1 MNLNFFN
8 ENYMKLTVKITF
20 VLLLLTTIIHQN
32 SAQNLTISEIN
43 MKLGKGIN
51 MGNMF
56 EAPTETA
63 WGNPF
68 QNDYF
73 KRISELGFNSVRVP
87 IRWDVPD
94 RASQTSPYTVNPVFL
109 TRIKT
114 IVDNAIAN
122 KLYVII
128 NMHHHEEIFT
138 DPEKVKPRFLSQWE
152 QIATY
157 FKDYNQSLLFEIMNE
172 PHDKLTPELWNT
184 FMADALKSIRKSN
197 PTRAVLVGPGDYNGL
212 GAIPKLKLPDD
223 KNIILSIHYYNP
235 FQFTH
240 QGAEWVGTNANSWLG
255 TKWEDLDL
263 ERNQVESEFS
273 SLKTFQKQYNIPVNI
288 GEFGAY
294 SKADIASRN
303 KWTTFLARWFEQQGY
318 SWNYWEFSAGFGIYD
333 PATKAYTQSLVD
345 ALIKNQMPE
354 AKKLPTKELYK
365 SNFSSGNA
373 GWSVSVQPGSQATL
387 TNPSNLTVD
396 VKTAVTNGWHVQLTK
411 TDITLENK
419 KRYLVTIRGFAD
431 KNVGVTNY
439 IGRASGD
446 YASYSGYSSL
456 AFGTEEKDMTY
467 IFTMTQPTDNKAR
480 MSFDMGTTIAKYTI
494 TSVKIEEI
502 LESVAVVVL
511 GNEEEVNDT
520 TIIAPNPT
528 GGILRIENLDQINT
542 LEMSDAMGR
551 IFLEKN
557 VKGQKSVELDLSNK
571 SEGMYFLKL
580 KGDKKE
586 IVRKVMKK

>member
-1 MNLNFFN
+1 
-8 ENYMKLTVKITF
+8 MKYILKISFTLS
-20 VLLLLTTIIHQN
+20 LLITLIHQN
-32 SAQNLTISEIN
+32 SAQNLTVSEIN
-43 MKLGKGIN
+43 KKLGKGIN

-87 IRWDVPD
+87 IRWDMPD
-94 RASQTSPYTVNPVFL
+94 RALQTSPYTVNPVFL
-109 TRIKT
+109 ARIKT

-152 QIATY
+152 QIATF

-172 PHDKLTPELWNT
+172 PHDKLTPELWNI
-184 FMADALKSIRKSN
+184 FIVDGLKSIRKSN
-197 PTRAVLVGPGDYNGL
+197 LIRAVLIGPGDYNGL
-212 GAIPKLKLPDD
+212 GAISKLKLPDD
-223 KNIILSIHYYNP
+223 RNMILSIHYYNP

-273 SLKTFQKQYNIPVNI
+273 GLKTFQKQHNIPVNI

-294 SKADIASRN
+294 SKADLDSRN
-303 KWTTFLARWFEQQGY
+303 KWTMFLARWFELQGY

-333 PATKAYTQSLVD
+333 PVTSTYRQSLVD
-345 ALIKNQMPE
+345 ALIKNPLPE
-354 AKKLPTKELYK
+354 AKKLSTKELYK
-365 SNFSSGNA
+365 SDFINGTE
-373 GWSVSVQPGSQATL
+373 GWGVWVQLGSQANL
-387 TNPSNLTVD
+387 IKSSNLIVD
-396 VKTAVTNGWHVQLTK
+396 VKTSVLNGWHVQLTK

-419 KRYLVTIRGFAD
+419 KKYLVRIRGFAD
-431 KNVGVTNY
+431 KNVGVINY
-439 IGRASGD
+439 IGRSSGD
-446 YASYSGYSSL
+446 YASYSGYSQL
-456 AFGTEEKDMTY
+456 NFGTDESEMTY

-480 MSFDMGTTIAKYTI
+480 MNFDMGSTIAKFTI

-502 LESVAVVVL
+502 LETVAVVVL
-511 GNEEEVNDT
+511 GTQEEENDT
-520 TIIAPNPT
+520 TIVAPNPT

-542 LEMSDAMGR
+542 LEVTDASGR

-557 VKGQKSVELDLSNK
+557 VKGQRNVEVDLSNK
-571 SEGMYFLKL
+571 SEGIYFLKL
-580 KGDKKE
+580 KGDKRG
-586 IVRKVMKK
+586 IVRKIMKR

>member
-1 MNLNFFN
+1 
-8 ENYMKLTVKITF
+8 MKYIIKITF
-20 VLLLLTTIIHQN
+20 VLLLLITIIHQN

-43 MKLGKGIN
+43 KKLGKGIN

-56 EAPTETA
+56 EAPTENA

-109 TRIKT
+109 ARIKT

-152 QIATY
+152 QIAAY

-172 PHDKLTPELWNT
+172 PHDKLTPELWNV
-184 FMADALKSIRKSN
+184 FMVDALKSIRKSN
-197 PTRAVLVGPGDYNGL
+197 LTRAVLIGPGDYNGL

-223 KNIILSIHYYNP
+223 KNMILSIHYYNP

-273 SLKTFQKQYNIPVNI
+273 GLKTFQKQYNIPVNI

-294 SKADIASRN
+294 SKADIVSRN
-303 KWTTFLARWFEQQGY
+303 KWTTFLARWFELQGY

-333 PATKAYTQSLVD
+333 PATNTYKQSLVD
-345 ALIKNQMPE
+345 ALIKNPLPE

-365 SNFSSGNA
+365 SDFINNIE
-373 GWSVSVQPGSQATL
+373 GWGVSVQSGSQANL
-387 TNPSNLTVD
+387 TKSSNLIVD
-396 VKTAVTNGWHVQLTK
+396 VKTSVLNGWHVQLTK

-439 IGRASGD
+439 IGRSSGD

-456 AFGTEEKDMTY
+456 NFGTEERDMTY

-480 MSFDMGTTIAKYTI
+480 MSFDMGSTIAKFTI
-494 TSVKIEEI
+494 TSVKIDEI
-502 LESVAVVVL
+502 LETVAVVVL
-511 GNEEEVNDT
+511 GNEEEENDT
-520 TIIAPNPT
+520 ILIAPNPT
-528 GGILRIENLDQINT
+528 GGILRVENLDQINS
-542 LEMSDAMGR
+542 LEMSDASGK

-557 VKGQKSVELDLSNK
+557 VKGQKSVEVDLSHK
-571 SEGMYFLKL
+571 SIGMYFLKL

-586 IVRKVMKK
+586 VVRKVMKR

>member
-1 MNLNFFN
+1 
-8 ENYMKLTVKITF
+8 MKNSLKLMGA
-20 VLLLLTTIIHQN
+20 LLLFSTIIHQN
-32 SAQNLTISEIN
+32 FAQNLTIFEIN
-43 MKLGKGIN
+43 KKLGKGIN

-56 EAPTETA
+56 EAPTEIA

-73 KRISELGFNSVRVP
+73 KQISELGFTSVRVP

-109 TRIKT
+109 ARIKT

-128 NMHHHEEIFT
+128 NMHHHEEVFT

-152 QIATY
+152 QIATC

-172 PHDKLTPELWNT
+172 PHDKLTPELWNV
-184 FMADALKSIRKSN
+184 FMADALKTIRKSN

-223 KNIILSIHYYNP
+223 KNIILSVHYYNP

-263 ERNQVESEFS
+263 ERNQVESEFNG
-273 SLKTFQKQYNIPVNI
+273 LKTFQKQYNIPVNI

-303 KWTTFLARWFEQQGY
+303 KWTTFLARWFELQGY

-333 PATKAYTQSLVD
+333 PATSTYKQSLVD
-345 ALIKNQMPE
+345 ALIKNPMPE

-365 SNFSSGNA
+365 SNFINNTE
-373 GWSVSVQPGSQATL
+373 GWGVSVQSGSQANL
-387 TNPSNLTVD
+387 TKNSNLIVD
-396 VKTAVTNGWHVQLTK
+396 VKTSVLNGWHVQLTK
-411 TDITLENK
+411 TDIMLENK

-439 IGRASGD
+439 IGRSSGD

-456 AFGTEEKDMTY
+456 NFGTDEKDMTY

-480 MSFDMGTTIAKYTI
+480 MSFDMGTTIAKFTI
-494 TSVKIEEI
+494 TSVKIDEI
-502 LESVAVVVL
+502 LETIAVVVL
-511 GNEEEVNDT
+511 GNEEEDNDT

-528 GGILRIENLDQINT
+528 GGILRIENLDQIST
-542 LEMSDAMGR
+542 LEMSDVAGR

-557 VKGQKSVELDLSNK
+557 VKGQKSVEIDLCNK

-586 IVRKVMKK
+586 IVRKVMKR

>member
-1 MNLNFFN
+1 
-8 ENYMKLTVKITF
+8 MKYILKVSFT
-20 VLLLLTTIIHQN
+20 LLLLITLINQN
-32 SAQNLTISEIN
+32 SAQNLTVFEIN
-43 MKLGKGIN
+43 KKLGKGIN

-94 RASQTSPYTVNPVFL
+94 RASQTSPYMVNPVFL
-109 TRIKT
+109 ARIKT

-152 QIATY
+152 QIAIY

-172 PHDKLTPELWNT
+172 PHDKLTPELWNV
-184 FMADALKSIRKSN
+184 FMVDGLKSIRKSN

-273 SLKTFQKQYNIPVNI
+273 GLRTFQKQHNIPVNI

-294 SKADIASRN
+294 SKADLASRN
-303 KWTTFLARWFEQQGY
+303 KWTTFLARWFELQGY
-318 SWNYWEFSAGFGIYD
+318 SWNYWEFSAGFGIYE
-333 PATKAYTQSLVD
+333 PATSTYRQSLVD
-345 ALIKNQMPE
+345 ALIKNPLPE

-365 SNFSSGNA
+365 SDFINGTE
-373 GWSVSVQPGSQATL
+373 GWNVSVQPGSQANL
-387 TNPSNLTVD
+387 TKISNLIVD
-396 VKTAVTNGWHVQLTK
+396 VKTSVLNGWHVQLTK

-439 IGRASGD
+439 IGRSSGD

-456 AFGTEEKDMTY
+456 NFGTDERDMTY

-480 MSFDMGTTIAKYTI
+480 MSFDMGSTVARFTI
-494 TSVKIEEI
+494 TSVKIDEI
-502 LESVAVVVL
+502 LETVAIVVL
-511 GNEEEVNDT
+511 GNEGEGSDT
-520 TIIAPNPT
+520 IIIAPNPT

-542 LEMSDAMGR
+542 LEMTDASGR

-557 VKGQKSVELDLSNK
+557 VRGQKSVEVDLSNK

-580 KGDKKE
+580 KGDKNE
-586 IVRKVMKK
+586 VVRKVMKR

>member
-1 MNLNFFN
+1 
-8 ENYMKLTVKITF
+8 MKLSAKITF
-20 VLLLLTTIIHQN
+20 ALLLFLTINHLN
-32 SAQNLTISEIN
+32 FAQNLSIDEIN
-43 MKLGKGIN
+43 KKLGKGIN

-56 EAPTETA
+56 EASPLETS

-87 IRWDVPD
+87 VRWDLPD
-94 RASQTSPYTVNPVFL
+94 RALQTSPYTVNPVFL
-109 TRIKT
+109 ARIKT
-114 IVDNAIAN
+114 IVDNAITN

-138 DPEKVKPRFLSQWE
+138 DPEKVKPRFLNQWE

-184 FMADALKSIRKSN
+184 FMSDALKSIRKIN
-197 PTRAVLVGPGDYNGL
+197 PTRAVLVGPGEFNSL
-212 GAIPKLKLPDD
+212 GALPKIKLPDD

-240 QGAEWVGTNANSWLG
+240 QGADWIGGDANSWLG
-255 TKWEDLDL
+255 TKWEDLEM

-273 SLKTFQKQYNIPVNI
+273 YLKTFQKQNNIPVNI

-303 KWTTFLARWFEQQGY
+303 KWTTFLSRWFELQGY
-318 SWNYWEFSAGFGIYD
+318 SWAYWEFSAGFGIYD
-333 PATKAYTQSLVD
+333 PATSTYKQSLVD
-345 ALIKNQMPE
+345 ALIKNPLPIAQ
-354 AKKLPTKELYK
+354 KLPTKELYK
-365 SNFSSGNA
+365 SNFSNGVD
-373 GWSVSVQPGSQATL
+373 GFGVSVQPGSQANL
-387 TNPSNLTVD
+387 TNNNLNLIVD
-396 VKTAVTNGWHVQLTK
+396 VKTAVSNGWHVQLTK
-411 TDITLENK
+411 TDIKLENK

-446 YASYSGYSSL
+446 FASYSGYSQL
-456 AFGTEEKDMTY
+456 TFGTEEKDMTY

-480 MSFDMGTTIAKYTI
+480 MSFDMGSTIAKYTI
-494 TSVKIEEI
+494 TSVKIDEI
-502 LESVAVVVL
+502 LEAVVIIPL
-511 GNEEEVNDT
+511 GNEENENDT
-520 TIIAPNPT
+520 TMIAPNPT
-528 GGILRIENLDQINT
+528 GGILRIENLEQINS
-542 LEMSDAMGR
+542 LEVSDAMGR
-551 IFLEKN
+551 IFIEKN

>member
-1 MNLNFFN
+1 
-8 ENYMKLTVKITF
+8 MKSIVKIALA
-20 VLLLLTTIIHQN
+20 LLLFLTIIHQN

-43 MKLGKGIN
+43 KKLGKGIN

-56 EAPTETA
+56 EASPLETS

-73 KRISELGFNSVRVP
+73 ERISKLGFNSVRIPV
-87 IRWDVPD
+87 RWDMPD
-94 RASQTSPYTVNPVFL
+94 RALQTSPYTVNPVFL
-109 TRIKT
+109 ARIKT

-152 QIATY
+152 QITTY

-184 FMADALKSIRKSN
+184 FMADGLKSIRKSN

-240 QGAEWVGTNANSWLG
+240 QGAEWIGTEANAWLG
-255 TKWEDLDL
+255 TKWDDLDV

-273 SLKTFQKQYNIPVNI
+273 GLKTFQKQTNIPVNI
-288 GEFGAY
+288 GEFGSY

-303 KWTTFLARWFEQQGY
+303 KWTTFLARWFELQGY

-333 PATKAYTQSLVD
+333 PATKTYTQSLVD
-345 ALIKNQMPE
+345 ALIKNPLPE
-354 AKKLPTKELYK
+354 VKKLPTKEIYK
-365 SNFSSGNA
+365 SNFSNGNA
-373 GWSVSVQPGSQATL
+373 GWTVSVQSGSQATL
-387 TNPSNLTVD
+387 TNSSNLIID
-396 VKTAVTNGWHVQLTK
+396 VKTAVANGWHVQLTK
-411 TDITLENK
+411 TDITIENK

-431 KNVGVTNY
+431 KNVSVTNY
-439 IGRASGD
+439 VGRASGD

-456 AFGTEEKDMTY
+456 AFGTEEKDMIY
-467 IFTMTQPTDNKAR
+467 VFTMAQPTDNKAR
-480 MSFDMGTTIAKYTI
+480 MSFDMGTTIAKFTI
-494 TSVKIEEI
+494 TSVKIEEV
-502 LESVAVVVL
+502 LETNAAIVL
-511 GNEEEVNDT
+511 GNEEDENSMA
-520 TIIAPNPT
+520 IIVPNPT
-528 GGILRIENLDQINT
+528 GGILRVENLEQINT

-586 IVRKVMKK
+586 IVQKVIKK

>member
-1 MNLNFFN
+1 
-8 ENYMKLTVKITF
+8 MKYILKISFTLS
-20 VLLLLTTIIHQN
+20 LLITLIHQN
-32 SAQNLTISEIN
+32 SAQNLTVSEIN
-43 MKLGKGIN
+43 KRLGKGIN

-73 KRISELGFNSVRVP
+73 KRISELGFSSVRVP

-94 RASQTSPYTVNPVFL
+94 RALQTSPYTVNPVFL
-109 TRIKT
+109 ARIKT

-172 PHDKLTPELWNT
+172 PHDKLTPELWNI
-184 FMADALKSIRKSN
+184 FMVDGLKSIRKSN
-197 PTRAVLVGPGDYNGL
+197 PTRAVLIGPGDYNGL
-212 GAIPKLKLPDD
+212 GAISKLKLPDD
-223 KNIILSIHYYNP
+223 RNMILSIHYYNP

-273 SLKTFQKQYNIPVNI
+273 GLKTFQKQHNIPVNI

-294 SKADIASRN
+294 SKADLASRN
-303 KWTTFLARWFEQQGY
+303 KWTTFLARWFELQGY

-333 PATKAYTQSLVD
+333 PVTSTYRQSLVD
-345 ALIKNQMPE
+345 ALIKNPLPE
-354 AKKLPTKELYK
+354 AKKLSTKELYK
-365 SNFSSGNA
+365 SDFINGTE
-373 GWSVSVQPGSQATL
+373 GWGVSVQSGSQANL
-387 TNPSNLTVD
+387 IKSSNLIVD
-396 VKTAVTNGWHVQLTK
+396 VKTSVLNGWHVQLTK

-419 KRYLVTIRGFAD
+419 KKYLVRIRGFAD
-431 KNVGVTNY
+431 KNVGVINY
-439 IGRASGD
+439 IGRSSGD
-446 YASYSGYSSL
+446 YASYSGYSQL
-456 AFGTEEKDMTY
+456 NFGTDESEMTY
-467 IFTMTQPTDNKAR
+467 IFIMTQPTDNKAR
-480 MSFDMGTTIAKYTI
+480 MNFDMGSTIAKFTI

-502 LESVAVVVL
+502 LETVAVVVL
-511 GNEEEVNDT
+511 GTQEEENDT
-520 TIIAPNPT
+520 IIVAPNPT

-542 LEMSDAMGR
+542 LEMTDASGR

-557 VKGQKSVELDLSNK
+557 VKGQRRVEVDLSNK
-571 SEGMYFLKL
+571 SEGIYFLKL
-580 KGDKKE
+580 KGDKRE
-586 IVRKVMKK
+586 IVRKVMKR

>member
-1 MNLNFFN
+1 
-8 ENYMKLTVKITF
+8 MKSIVKIALA
-20 VLLLLTTIIHQN
+20 LLLFLTITHQN

-43 MKLGKGIN
+43 KKLGKGIN

-56 EAPTETA
+56 EASPLETS

-73 KRISELGFNSVRVP
+73 ERISKLGFNSVRIPV
-87 IRWDVPD
+87 RWDMPD
-94 RASQTSPYTVNPVFL
+94 RALQTSPYTVNPVFL
-109 TRIKT
+109 ARIKT

-152 QIATY
+152 QITTY

-184 FMADALKSIRKSN
+184 FMADGLKSIRKSN

-240 QGAEWVGTNANSWLG
+240 QGAEWIGTEANAWLG
-255 TKWEDLDL
+255 TKWDDLDV

-273 SLKTFQKQYNIPVNI
+273 GLKTFQKQTNIPVNI
-288 GEFGAY
+288 GEFGSY

-303 KWTTFLARWFEQQGY
+303 KWTTFLARWFELQGY

-333 PATKAYTQSLVD
+333 PTTSTYKQSLVD
-345 ALIKNQMPE
+345 ALIKNSLPE
-354 AKKLPTKELYK
+354 AQKLPTKELYK
-365 SNFSSGNA
+365 SNFSNGTD
-373 GWSVSVQPGSQATL
+373 GWDVSVQPGSQANL
-387 TNPSNLTVD
+387 TNSSNLIVE
-396 VKTAVTNGWHVQLTK
+396 VKTAVSNSWHVQLTK
-411 TDITLENK
+411 SNFTLENK

-439 IGRASGD
+439 IGRSSGD
-446 YASYSGYSSL
+446 YASYSGYSQL
-456 AFGTEEKDMTY
+456 IFGTEERDMTY
-467 IFTMTQPTDNKAR
+467 TFIMTQSTDNKAR
-480 MSFDMGTTIAKYTI
+480 MSFDMGSTIAKFTI
-494 TSVKIEEI
+494 TSVKLEEI
-502 LESVAVVVL
+502 LETVAVVVL
-511 GNEEEVNDT
+511 GNEEEENDT

-528 GGILRIENLDQINT
+528 GGILRVENLNQINT
-542 LEMSDAMGR
+542 LEMSDASGR
-551 IFLEKN
+551 IFMEKN
-557 VKGQKSVELDLSNK
+557 VKGQKNVELDLSNK
-571 SEGMYFLKL
+571 TQGMYLLKL

-586 IVRKVMKK
+586 IVRKVIKR

>member
-1 MNLNFFN
+1 
-8 ENYMKLTVKITF
+8 MKSLLKITIA
-20 VLLLLTTIIHQN
+20 LLLFLTIIHQN

-43 MKLGKGIN
+43 KKLGKGVN

-56 EAPTETA
+56 EASPLETS

-73 KRISELGFNSVRVP
+73 ERISKLGFNSVRIP
-87 IRWDVPD
+87 IRWDLPD
-94 RASQTSPYTVNPVFL
+94 RAAQSAPYMVNPVFL
-109 TRIKT
+109 ARIKT

-172 PHDKLTPELWNT
+172 PHDKLTPELWNI
-184 FMADALKSIRKSN
+184 FMADGLKTIRKSN
-197 PTRAVLVGPGDYNGL
+197 PSRAVVLGPGEYNSL
-212 GAIPKLKLPDD
+212 GALPKLKLPDD

-240 QGAEWVGTNANSWLG
+240 QGADWVGTQSNDWLG
-255 TKWEDLDL
+255 TKWEDLDV

-273 SLKTFQKQYNIPVNI
+273 GLKTFQKQTNIPVNI

-303 KWTTFLARWFEQQGY
+303 KWTTFLARWFELQGY
-318 SWNYWEFSAGFGIYD
+318 SWDYWEFSAGFGIYD
-333 PATKAYTQSLVD
+333 PATSSYKQSLVD
-345 ALIKNQMPE
+345 ALIKNPLPE
-354 AKKLPTKELYK
+354 AQKLPTKELYK
-365 SNFSSGNA
+365 SNFNNGTD
-373 GWSVSVQPGSQATL
+373 GFGVSVQPGSQANL
-387 TNPSNLTVD
+387 TNSSNLVID
-396 VKTAVTNGWHVQLTK
+396 VKTAVSNGWHVQLTK
-411 TDITLENK
+411 SNFTLENK

-439 IGRASGD
+439 IGRSSGD
-446 YASYSGYSSL
+446 YASYSGYSQL
-456 AFGTEEKDMTY
+456 TFGTEERDMTY
-467 IFTMTQPTDNKAR
+467 TFTMTQPTDNKAR
-480 MSFDMGTTIAKYTI
+480 MSFDMGTTIAKFTI
-494 TSVKIEEI
+494 ISVKLEEI
-502 LESVAVVVL
+502 LETTAVITL
-511 GNEEEVNDT
+511 GNEVEENDT

-528 GGILRIENLDQINT
+528 GGILRVENLEQINT
-542 LEMSDAMGR
+542 VEISDASGR
-551 IFLEKN
+551 IFLERN

-571 SEGMYFLKL
+571 SEGLYFLKL
-580 KGDKKE
+580 TGDKKE
-586 IVRKVMKK
+586 FVRKVIKK

>member
-1 MNLNFFN
+1 
-8 ENYMKLTVKITF
+8 MKNSLKIIFT
-20 VLLLLTTIIHQN
+20 VLLFTVIIYQN
-32 SAQNLTISEIN
+32 VAQTLTISELN
-43 MKLGKGIN
+43 QKLGKGIN

-56 EAPTETA
+56 EAPSETA

-73 KRISELGFNSVRVP
+73 ERISKLGFNSVRVP

-94 RASQTSPYTVNPVFL
+94 RALQTSPYTVNPMFL
-109 TRIKT
+109 ARIKT

-184 FMADALKSIRKSN
+184 FMADGLKSIRKSN

-240 QGAEWVGTNANSWLG
+240 QGADWIGTDANNWLG
-255 TKWEDLDL
+255 TKWEDLEM

-273 SLKTFQKQYNIPVNI
+273 YLKTFQKQNNIPVNI

-294 SKADIASRN
+294 SKADIASRV
-303 KWTTFLARWFEQQGY
+303 KWTTFLARWFELQGF
-318 SWNYWEFSAGFGIYD
+318 SWAYWEFSAGFGIYN
-333 PATKAYTQSLVD
+333 PQTTSYNQSLVD
-345 ALIKNQMPE
+345 ALIKNPLPE

-365 SNFSSGNA
+365 SNFSNGTD
-373 GWSVSVQPGSQATL
+373 GWSISVQAGSLATL
-387 TNPSNLTVD
+387 TNPSNLVID
-396 VKTAVTNGWHVQLTK
+396 VKTAVANGWHVQLTK
-411 TDITLENK
+411 PNVTLENNK
-419 KRYLVTIRGFAD
+419 KYLVTIRGFAD
-431 KNVGVTNY
+431 KNVGVTTY
-439 IGRASGD
+439 IGRSSGD
-446 YASYSGYSSL
+446 FGSYSGYPQL
-456 AFGTEEKDMTY
+456 TFGIDERDMTY
-467 IFTMTQPTDNKAR
+467 TFKMTQPTDNKAR
-480 MSFDMGTTIAKYTI
+480 MSFDMGTTIAKFTI

-502 LESVAVVVL
+502 LENVVIVPL
-511 GNEEEVNDT
+511 GNEEENNDT
-520 TIIAPNPT
+520 IVVAPNPT
-528 GGILRIENLDQINT
+528 TGILRIDNLEQIDT
-542 LEMSDAMGR
+542 IIMTDITGR

-557 VKGQKSVELDLSNK
+557 VRGQKSIELDLSNK
-571 SEGMYFLKL
+571 TTGTYLLRL

-586 IVRKVMKK
+586 IVRKVVKK

>member
-1 MNLNFFN
+1 
-8 ENYMKLTVKITF
+8 MKKSIKTILS
-20 VLLLLTTIIHQN
+20 LLLFTTILQT
-32 SAQNLTISEIN
+32 SLAQNLTISEIN
-43 MKLGKGIN
+43 KKLGKGMN

-56 EAPTETA
+56 EASPLETS

-73 KRISELGFNSVRVP
+73 ERISQLGFNSVRIP
-87 IRWDVPD
+87 IRWDLPD
-94 RASQTSPYTVNPVFL
+94 RTLQTSPYTVNPVFL
-109 TRIKT
+109 ARIKT
-114 IVDNAIAN
+114 VVDNAIAN

-138 DPEKVKPRFLSQWE
+138 DPEKTKPRFLSQWE
-152 QIATY
+152 QVATY

-184 FMADALKSIRKSN
+184 YMADGLKAIRKTN
-197 PTRAVLVGPGDYNGL
+197 PTRAVLVAPGDYNSV
-212 GAIPKLKLPDD
+212 AAVPKLKLPDD

-240 QGAEWVGTNANSWLG
+240 QGADWIGGDANSWLG
-255 TKWEDLDL
+255 TKWEDLQM

-273 SLKTFQKQYNIPVNI
+273 YLKTFEKQNNIPVNI

-318 SWNYWEFSAGFGIYD
+318 SWAYWEFSAGFGIYN
-333 PATKAYTQSLVD
+333 PSTKTYIQSLVD
-345 ALIKNQMPE
+345 ALIKNPLPE
-354 AKKLPTKELYK
+354 AVKLPTKELYK
-365 SNFSSGNA
+365 SNFSTGIQ
-373 GWSVSVQPGSQATL
+373 GWAVSVQPGSQATL
-387 TNPSNLTVD
+387 TNSGNLVID
-396 VKTAVTNGWHVQLTK
+396 VKTSVTNAWHVQLTK
-411 TDITLENK
+411 TDIALENK

-446 YASYSGYSSL
+446 YASYSGYPQL
-456 AFGTEEKDMTY
+456 TFGTEERDMTY

-494 TSVKIEEI
+494 TSVKVEEI
-502 LESVAVVVL
+502 LDNVAVVPPVVL
-511 GNEEEVNDT
+511 ANQEDINDT
-520 TIIAPNPT
+520 IVVSPNPT
-528 GGILRIENLDQINT
+528 TGILRIENLEQIESLVMT
-542 LEMSDAMGR
+542 DVSGR

-557 VKGQKSVELDLSNK
+557 VKGQKSVELNLSEK
-571 SEGMYFLKL
+571 TTGTYFLRL
-580 KGDKKE
+580 KGEKRE
-586 IVRKVMKK
+586 IVRKVVKK

>member
-1 MNLNFFN
+1 
-8 ENYMKLTVKITF
+8 MKYILKISFTLS
-20 VLLLLTTIIHQN
+20 LLITLIHQN
-32 SAQNLTISEIN
+32 SAQNLTVSEIN
-43 MKLGKGIN
+43 KKLGKGIN

-87 IRWDVPD
+87 IRWDMPD
-94 RASQTSPYTVNPVFL
+94 RALQTSPYTVNPVFL
-109 TRIKT
+109 ARIKT

-152 QIATY
+152 QIATF

-172 PHDKLTPELWNT
+172 PHDKLTPELWNI
-184 FMADALKSIRKSN
+184 FIVDGLKSIRKSN
-197 PTRAVLVGPGDYNGL
+197 PIRAVLIGPGDYNGL
-212 GAIPKLKLPDD
+212 GAISKLKLPDD
-223 KNIILSIHYYNP
+223 RNMILSIHYYNP

-273 SLKTFQKQYNIPVNI
+273 GLKTFQKQHNIPVNI

-294 SKADIASRN
+294 SKADLDSRN
-303 KWTTFLARWFEQQGY
+303 KWTTFLARWFELQGY

-333 PATKAYTQSLVD
+333 PVTSTYRQSLVD
-345 ALIKNQMPE
+345 ALIKNPLPE
-354 AKKLPTKELYK
+354 AKKLSTKELYK
-365 SNFSSGNA
+365 SDFINGTE
-373 GWSVSVQPGSQATL
+373 GWGVSVQLGSQANL
-387 TNPSNLTVD
+387 IKSSNLIVD
-396 VKTAVTNGWHVQLTK
+396 VKTSVLNGWHVQLTK

-419 KRYLVTIRGFAD
+419 KKYLVRIRGFAD
-431 KNVGVTNY
+431 KNVGVINY
-439 IGRASGD
+439 IGRSSGD
-446 YASYSGYSSL
+446 YASYSGYSQL
-456 AFGTEEKDMTY
+456 NFGTDESEMTY

-480 MSFDMGTTIAKYTI
+480 MNFDMGSTIAKFTI

-502 LESVAVVVL
+502 LETVAVVVL
-511 GNEEEVNDT
+511 GTQEEENDT
-520 TIIAPNPT
+520 TIVAPNPT

-542 LEMSDAMGR
+542 LEVTDASGK

-557 VKGQKSVELDLSNK
+557 VKGQRNVEVDLSNK
-571 SEGMYFLKL
+571 SEGIYFLKL
-580 KGDKKE
+580 KGDKRG
-586 IVRKVMKK
+586 IVRKIMKR

>member
-1 MNLNFFN
+1 MKNFI
-8 ENYMKLTVKITF
+8 KHSLP
-20 VLLLLTTIIHQN
+20 LLLILAIIQQI
-32 SAQNLTISEIN
+32 SAQTLTIDELN
-43 MKLGKGIN
+43 KKLGKGMN

-56 EAPTETA
+56 EAPNETA

-68 QNDYF
+68 KDDYF

-87 IRWDVPD
+87 IRWDVTD

-109 TRIKT
+109 ARIKT

-172 PHDKLTPELWNT
+172 PHDKLTPELWNV
-184 FMADALKSIRKSN
+184 FMADGLKAIRKTN
-197 PTRAVLVGPGDYNGL
+197 PTRAVLVAPGEYNGL
-212 GAIPKLKLPDD
+212 GALPKIKLPDD

-240 QGAEWVGTNANSWLG
+240 QGAEWIGGDANSWLG
-255 TKWEDLDL
+255 TKWEDLEM

-273 SLKTFQKQYNIPVNI
+273 YLKTFQKQANIPVNI

-294 SKADIASRN
+294 SKADITSRN

-318 SWNYWEFSAGFGIYD
+318 SWAYWEFSAGFGIYD
-333 PATKAYTQSLVD
+333 PATTTYKQSLVD
-345 ALIKNQMPE
+345 ALIKNPLPAAQ
-354 AKKLPTKELYK
+354 KLPTKELYK
-365 SNFSSGNA
+365 SNFNNGTDGFNI
-373 GWSVSVQPGSQATL
+373 SVQPGSQASL
-387 TNPSNLTVD
+387 MNNSNLVID
-396 VKTAVTNGWHVQLTK
+396 VKTAVSNSWHVQLTK
-411 TDITLENK
+411 TDIKLETS

-431 KNVGVTNY
+431 KNVAISNY

-446 YASYSGYSSL
+446 YASYSGYPQL
-456 AFGTEEKDMTY
+456 TFGTVEKDMTY

-480 MSFDMGTTIAKYTI
+480 MSFDMGSTIAKFTI
-494 TSVKIEEI
+494 TNIKIEEI
-502 LESVAVVVL
+502 LEAVVVIPL
-511 GNEEEVNDT
+511 GNEEENDT
-520 TIIAPNPT
+520 TVIGPNPT
-528 GGILRIENLDQINT
+528 GGILRIENLEQMNT
-542 LEMSDAMGR
+542 LEMTDAMGR
-551 IFLEKN
+551 VFLEKN
-557 VKGQKSVELDLSNK
+557 VKGQKSVEIDLSHK
-571 SEGMYFLKL
+571 PEGMYLLKL

-586 IVRKVMKK
+586 FIRKVIKK

>member
-1 MNLNFFN
+1 
-8 ENYMKLTVKITF
+8 MKILRKIMF
-20 VLLLLTTIIHQN
+20 ALLLFLTIIHQN
-32 SAQNLTISEIN
+32 FAQTLTISEVN
-43 MKLGKGIN
+43 KKLGKGMN

-56 EAPTETA
+56 EATPLETS

-68 QNDYF
+68 KDDYF
-73 KRISELGFNSVRVP
+73 KRISELGFNSVRIPV
-87 IRWDVPD
+87 RWDLPD
-94 RASQTSPYTVNPVFL
+94 RALQTSPYTVNPVFL
-109 TRIKT
+109 ARIKT

-184 FMADALKSIRKSN
+184 FMDDGLKAIRKTN
-197 PTRAVLVGPGDYNGL
+197 PTRAVLVGPGDYNSL
-212 GAIPKLKLPDD
+212 GAIPKLKLPND

-240 QGAEWVGTNANSWLG
+240 QGADWVGTQANDWLG
-255 TKWEDLDL
+255 TKWEDLDI

-273 SLKTFQKQYNIPVNI
+273 GLKSFQKQTNIPVNI

-303 KWTTFLARWFEQQGY
+303 KWTTFLARWFELQGY
-318 SWNYWEFSAGFGIYD
+318 SWAYWEFSAGFGIYD
-333 PATKAYTQSLVD
+333 PTTSTYKQSLVD
-345 ALIKNQMPE
+345 ALIKNPLPE
-354 AKKLPTKELYK
+354 AQKLPTKELYK
-365 SNFSSGNA
+365 SNFSNGTD
-373 GWSVSVQPGSQATL
+373 GWAVSVQPGSQANL
-387 TNPSNLTVD
+387 TNNQNLSID
-396 VKTAVTNGWHVQLTK
+396 VKTAVSNGWHVQLTK
-411 TDITLENK
+411 TDIKLENK

-446 YASYSGYSSL
+446 YASYSGYSQL
-456 AFGTEEKDMTY
+456 PFEANEKDMTY
-467 IFTMTQPTDNKAR
+467 TFTMTQPTDSKAR
-480 MSFDMGTTIAKYTI
+480 MSFDMGSTIAKFTI
-494 TSVKIEEI
+494 TNVKIEEI
-502 LESVAVVVL
+502 LETVAVVVL
-511 GNEEEVNDT
+511 GNEEENDDI
-520 TIIAPNPT
+520 IIAPNPT
-528 GGILRIENLDQINT
+528 GGILRVENLNQINS
-542 LEMSDAMGR
+542 LEMTDAMGR
-551 IFLEKN
+551 TFIEKN
-557 VKGQKSVELDLSNK
+557 VKGQKSVEIDLSNK
-571 SEGMYFLKL
+571 TEGVYFLKL

-586 IVRKVMKK
+586 FVRKVMRK

>member
-1 MNLNFFN
+1 
-8 ENYMKLTVKITF
+8 MKINNKIIF
-20 VLLLLTTIIHQN
+20 ALLLFLTIIHQN

-43 MKLGKGIN
+43 KKLGKGIN

-56 EAPTETA
+56 EATPLENS

-73 KRISELGFNSVRVP
+73 ERISKLGFNSVRVP
-87 IRWDVPD
+87 IRWDLPD
-94 RASQTSPYTVNPVFL
+94 RAAQTSPYTVNPVFL
-109 TRIKT
+109 ARIKT

-122 KLYVII
+122 NLYVII
-128 NMHHHEEIFT
+128 NMHHHDEIFIE
-138 DPEKVKPRFLSQWE
+138 PEKVKPRFLSQWE

-172 PHDKLTPELWNT
+172 PHDKLTPELWNV
-184 FMADALKSIRKSN
+184 FMADALKSIRKTN
-197 PTRAVLVGPGDYNGL
+197 PTRAVVVGPGEYNGL

-223 KNIILSIHYYNP
+223 KNMILSIHYYNP

-240 QGAEWVGTNANSWLG
+240 QGAEWISGNPNSWLG
-255 TKWEDLDL
+255 TKWEDLEM

-273 SLKTFQKQYNIPVNI
+273 GLKTFQKQTNIPVNI

-294 SKADIASRN
+294 SKADIDSRN
-303 KWTTFLARWFEQQGY
+303 KWTTFLARWFELQGY

-333 PATKAYTQSLVD
+333 PATKTYRQSLVD
-345 ALIKNQMPE
+345 ALLKNPLPE
-354 AKKLPTKELYK
+354 AKKLPTKVLFK
-365 SNFSSGNA
+365 SNFSNGTD
-373 GWSVSVQPGSQATL
+373 GFGVSVQPGSQANL
-387 TNPSNLTVD
+387 TNSSNLVVD

-431 KNVGVTNY
+431 KNASTTNY

-456 AFGTEEKDMTY
+456 NFGTEERDMTY

-494 TSVKIEEI
+494 TSVKIEEV
-502 LESVAVVVL
+502 LESVAIIPL
-511 GNEEEVNDT
+511 GSEEEENDT

-542 LEMSDAMGR
+542 LEMSDVSGR

-557 VKGQKSVELDLSNK
+557 VKGQKSVEIDLSNK
-571 SEGMYFLKL
+571 TEGMYFLKL

-586 IVRKVMKK
+586 VVRKVMKR

>member
-1 MNLNFFN
+1 
-8 ENYMKLTVKITF
+8 MKILLRIIFASLLFLITINQI
-20 VLLLLTTIIHQN
+20 L
-32 SAQNLTISEIN
+32 AQNLTISEIN
-43 MKLGKGIN
+43 KKLGKGIN

-56 EAPTETA
+56 EATPLENS

-73 KRISELGFNSVRVP
+73 ERISKLGFNSVRVP
-87 IRWDVPD
+87 IRWDLPD

-109 TRIKT
+109 ARIKT

-128 NMHHHEEIFT
+128 NMHHHDEIFT
-138 DPEKVKPRFLSQWE
+138 DPEKAKPRFLSQWE
-152 QIATY
+152 QISTH

-184 FMADALKSIRKSN
+184 YMADALKSIRKSN

-240 QGAEWVGTNANSWLG
+240 QGAEWVGTQSNGWLG
-255 TKWEDLDL
+255 TKWEDLDV
-263 ERNQVESEFS
+263 ERSQVESEFTG
-273 SLKTFQKQYNIPVNI
+273 LKTFQKQTNIPVNI

-303 KWTTFLARWFEQQGY
+303 KWTTFLARWFELQGY

-333 PATKAYTQSLVD
+333 PATSTYKQSLVD
-345 ALIKNQMPE
+345 ALIKNPMPE
-354 AKKLPTKELYK
+354 AQKLPTKELYK
-365 SNFSSGNA
+365 SNFSNGTD
-373 GWSVSVQPGSQATL
+373 GFGVSVQPGSQANL
-387 TNPSNLTVD
+387 TNSPNLIID
-396 VKTAVTNGWHVQLTK
+396 VKTAVSNGWHVQLTK
-411 TDITLENK
+411 PNLTLENK

-439 IGRASGD
+439 IGRSSGD
-446 YASYSGYSSL
+446 FASYSGYTQL
-456 AFGTEEKDMTY
+456 TFGTEERDMVYT
-467 IFTMTQPTDNKAR
+467 FTMTQPTDNKAR
-480 MSFDMGTTIAKYTI
+480 MSFDMGNTIAKFTI
-494 TSVKIEEI
+494 TSVKLEEI
-502 LESVAVVVL
+502 LENVTVVVL
-511 GNEEEVNDT
+511 GNEEEENDMI
-520 TIIAPNPT
+520 IIAPNPT
-528 GGILRIENLDQINT
+528 VGILRVENLEQINAI
-542 LEMSDAMGR
+542 EMTDALGR
-551 IFLEKN
+551 IFMEKN
-557 VKGQKSVELDLSNK
+557 VKGQKTVELDLSNK
-571 SEGMYFLKL
+571 TEGMYFLKL
-580 KGDKKE
+580 KGDNKE

>member
-1 MNLNFFN
+1 
-8 ENYMKLTVKITF
+8 MKILLKMIIG
-20 VLLLLTTIIHQN
+20 LLLFLTTIDQN
-32 SAQNLTISEIN
+32 LAQNLTIAEIN
-43 MKLGKGIN
+43 NKLGKGMN

-73 KRISELGFNSVRVP
+73 ERISKLGFNSVRIP
-87 IRWDVPD
+87 IRWDVPE
-94 RASQTSPYTVNPVFL
+94 RAMQTSPYTVNPVFL
-109 TRIKT
+109 ARIKT

-184 FMADALKSIRKSN
+184 HMADALKSIRKTN
-197 PTRAVLVGPGDYNGL
+197 PTRAVLVGPGDFNGL
-212 GAIPKLKLPDD
+212 GAIPKLKLPVD

-240 QGAEWVGTNANSWLG
+240 QGAEWIGMNADSWLG
-255 TKWEDLDL
+255 TKWEDLEL

-273 SLKTFQKQYNIPVNI
+273 GLKSFQKQTNIPINV

-294 SKADIASRN
+294 SKADIVSRN
-303 KWTTFLARWFEQQGY
+303 KWTTFLARWFELQGY
-318 SWNYWEFSAGFGIYD
+318 SWAYWEFSAGFGIYD
-333 PATKAYTQSLVD
+333 PATASYKQSLVD
-345 ALIKNQMPE
+345 ALLKNPLP
-354 AKKLPTKELYK
+354 AALKLPTKELYK
-365 SNFSSGNA
+365 SNFGN
-373 GWSVSVQPGSQATL
+373 GTDGFGISVQPGSQANL
-387 TNPSNLTVD
+387 TNNSNLVID
-396 VKTAVTNGWHVQLTK
+396 VKTSVLDGWHVQLTK
-411 TDITLENK
+411 TDIKVENK

-456 AFGTEEKDMTY
+456 NFGTEEKDMIY
-467 IFTMTQPTDNKAR
+467 VFTMTQPTDNKAR
-480 MSFDMGTTIAKYTI
+480 MSFDMGTTIAKFTI
-494 TSVKIEEI
+494 SSVKIEEV
-502 LESVAVVVL
+502 LETVAVL
-511 GNEEEVNDT
+511 GNEEEENDT
-520 TIIAPNPT
+520 IIIAPNPM
-528 GGILRIENLDQINT
+528 GGILRIENLDQINS
-542 LEMSDAMGR
+542 LEMTDSMGR

-557 VKGQKSVELDLSNK
+557 VKGQKTVELDLSNRM
-571 SEGMYFLKL
+571 EGMYFLRL

-586 IVRKVMKK
+586 MVRKIVKR

>member
-1 MNLNFFN
+1 MAQSIKTILS
-8 ENYMKLTVKITF
+8 
-20 VLLLLTTIIHQN
+20 LLLFTAIVQN
-32 SAQNLTISEIN
+32 NLAQNLTVSEIN
-43 MKLGKGIN
+43 KKLGKGMN

-56 EAPTETA
+56 EAPSETA

-73 KRISELGFNSVRVP
+73 ERISQLGFNSVRVP

-94 RASQTSPYTVNPVFL
+94 RALQTSPYTVSPVFL
-109 TRIKT
+109 ARIKT

-184 FMADALKSIRKSN
+184 FMADALKSIRKTN

-223 KNIILSIHYYNP
+223 KNLILSIHYYNP

-240 QGAEWVGTNANSWLG
+240 QGAEWIGGDANSWLG
-255 TKWEDLDL
+255 TKWEDLEM

-273 SLKTFQKQYNIPVNI
+273 GLKTFLKQNDIPVNI

-303 KWTTFLARWFEQQGY
+303 KWTTFLARWFELRGY

-333 PATKAYTQSLVD
+333 PATKTYRQSLVD
-345 ALIKNQMPE
+345 ALIKNPLPN
-354 AKKLPTKELYK
+354 AVKLPTKELYK
-365 SNFSSGNA
+365 SNFSSDIQ
-373 GWSVSVQPGSQATL
+373 GWAVSVQPGSQAVL
-387 TNPSNLTVD
+387 TNPANLVID
-396 VKTAVTNGWHVQLTK
+396 VKTAVANGWHVQLTK
-411 TDITLENK
+411 TDITIENK

-431 KNVGVTNY
+431 KNVGATNY

-446 YASYSGYSSL
+446 YASYSGYPSL
-456 AFGTEEKDMTY
+456 PFGTEEKDMTY
-467 IFTMTQPTDNKAR
+467 IFTMNQPTDNKAR
-480 MSFDMGTTIAKYTI
+480 MSFDMGTAIAKFTI

-502 LESVAVVVL
+502 LENVVVVTPVVL
-511 GNEEEVNDT
+511 ANEEEINDT
-520 TIIAPNPT
+520 TLVSPNPT
-528 GGILRIENLDQINT
+528 SGILRVDNLEQIDSITMMDITGNV
-542 LEMSDAMGR
+542 
-551 IFLEKN
+551 FLEKN
-557 VKGQKSVELDLSNK
+557 VKGQKSIELDLSNK
-571 SEGMYFLKL
+571 TTGTYLLRL
-580 KGDKKE
+580 KGEKKE
-586 IVRKVMKK
+586 IVRKVLKR

>member
-1 MNLNFFN
+1 
-8 ENYMKLTVKITF
+8 MKSKVKITIA
-20 VLLLLTTIIHQN
+20 LLLLITIIHQN
-32 SAQNLTISEIN
+32 FSQNLTVSEIN
-43 MKLGKGIN
+43 KNLGKGIN

-56 EAPTETA
+56 EASPLETS

-73 KRISELGFNSVRVP
+73 ERISKLGFNSVRIP
-87 IRWDVPD
+87 IRWDLSD
-94 RASQTSPYTVNPVFL
+94 RALQTSPYTVNPVFL
-109 TRIKT
+109 ARVKT

-157 FKDYNQSLLFEIMNE
+157 FKDYNQSVLFEIMNE
-172 PHDKLTPELWNT
+172 PHDKLTPELWNV
-184 FMADALKSIRKSN
+184 FMADGLKTIRVSN
-197 PTRAVLVGPGDYNGL
+197 PTRAVVLGPGEYNSL
-212 GAIPKLKLPDD
+212 GALPKMKLPDD
-223 KNIILSIHYYNP
+223 KNIIVSIHYYNP

-240 QGAEWVGTNANSWLG
+240 QGADWVGTQSNAWLG
-255 TKWEDLDL
+255 TKWEDLEM

-273 SLKTFQKQYNIPVNI
+273 GLKAFQKQTNIPINI
-288 GEFGAY
+288 GEFGAF

-333 PATKAYTQSLVD
+333 PATKTYTQSLVD
-345 ALIKNQMPE
+345 ALIKNPLPE
-354 AKKLPTKELYK
+354 AKKLPVKELYK
-365 SNFSSGNA
+365 SNFSNGTD
-373 GWSVSVQPGSQATL
+373 GFGVSVQPSSQANL
-387 TNPSNLTVD
+387 TNNSSNLIID
-396 VKTAVTNGWHVQLTK
+396 VKTAVSNGWHVQLTK
-411 TDITLENK
+411 TDIKLENK
-419 KRYLVTIRGFAD
+419 KRYLVTVRGFAD
-431 KNVGVTNY
+431 KNVGITNY

-446 YASYSGYSSL
+446 FASYSGYSPLS
-456 AFGTEEKDMTY
+456 FGIEEKDMTY

-494 TSVKIEEI
+494 TGVKIDEI
-502 LESVAVVVL
+502 LESIAVIPL
-511 GNEEEVNDT
+511 GNEEENDT

-528 GGILRIENLDQINT
+528 SGILRIENLEQINT
-542 LEMSDAMGR
+542 LEMSDATGR
-551 IFLEKN
+551 NFLEKN
-557 VKGQKSVELDLSNK
+557 VKGQKTVELDLSNK
-571 SEGMYFLKL
+571 PEGMYFLKL

-586 IVRKVMKK
+586 IVRKVLKR